1 MISLTRW
8 GSAALVAFAM
18 AGCGGDGG
26 GDAPVTPPTAS
37 VKEQISAAA
46 AVPANDTASNSS
58 SAFTV
63 VQGAGVT
70 AVTVPASA
78 SPTTAASLTKV
89 NFSVFSDGKVV
100 SNLATSNVSFAI
112 AKLVP
117 GTNGNPDQWVNYIYL
132 SLIHISEPTR
142 PY

>member
-1 MISLTRW
+1 
-8 GSAALVAFAM
+8 M

-100 SNLATSNVSFAI
+100 SNLWPRRTSVLPSRNWSPAPMEI
-112 AKLVP
+112 RTS
-117 GTNGNPDQWVNYIYL
+117 G
-132 SLIHISEPTR
+132 
-142 PY
+142 